1 MLTVFLLAGAAA
13 SAPVETPTEPVKTVA
28 VQSNRYELCN
38 YSNVIPIVDT
48 PQAWAQARAASLALA
63 KARFAN
69 ANTDQDKAIAQAELD
84 RAEKCA
90 SPIQLEASKAD
101 NGASKL
107 ST

>member
-38 YSNVIPIVDT
+38 YSDVIPIVDT

-63 KARFAN
+63 NARLAN
-69 ANTDQDKAIAQAELD
+69 AKTDQDKAIAQAELD

-90 SPIQLEASKAD
+90 SQVQFEAAKAD
-101 NGASKL
+101 NSANKL
-107 ST
+107 TS

>member
-1 MLTVFLLAGAAA
+1 MLTVFLFAGAAA
-13 SAPVETPTEPVKTVA
+13 SAPVETPAEPAKIVA

-38 YSNVIPIVDT
+38 YSDVIPIADT

-63 KARFAN
+63 NARLAN

-101 NGASKL
+101 NGAIKI
-107 ST
+107 TT